1 MQILRKSKIH
11 YGWFVVLASF
21 LIMAVGFASVYNCA
35 SLFVQP
41 ITEDLGFSRSQF
53 NVTMT
58 IRAACQVA
66 VSLLAGKIFRPG
78 RILSIMKVASLVL
91 IGSFLMNS
99 FAHTLVEFYI
109 LSVLMAVA
117 LSLITVL
124 PISIIL
130 SNWFETGRGGAL
142 GLAFMGSG
150 VGGMI
155 LSALTGRWIEGY
167 GWRAAY
173 QILSV
178 LMVLVVIPSVFLILR
193 VKPEDIGLK
202 AIGARSDQET
212 EAAAEVMK
220 GLTLTQATHR
230 VSFWALTLASILMI
244 IAINALMMNVAP
256 HLADIGYSITFSANV
271 VALIMGSL
279 ALGKFF
285 LGKLFDGIG
294 LERTVII
301 AGLANILALIGTV
314 WATSYLGLALTILF
328 VGVGCAYATIAP
340 SVLTI
345 ELYGR
350 RDYNAIL
357 GILTAV
363 GSMGSVIGPIMTG
376 IMYDASGDYY
386 SSFQLSIVF
395 CVIAL
400 VIYTG
405 IFLHQRK
412 AADQHT
418 EAATQIQS

>member
-1 MQILRKSKIH
+1 MQLLRKSKIH

-21 LIMAVGFASVYNCA
+21 LIMSVGFASVYNCA
-35 SLFVQP
+35 SLFVKP

-78 RILSIMKVASLVL
+78 RLLLIMKAATLVL
-91 IGSFLMNS
+91 IGSFLMYS
-99 FAHTLVEFYI
+99 FAHTLLEFYV
-109 LSVLMAVA
+109 LSVLVAVA

-155 LSALTGRWIEGY
+155 LSALTGMWIEDF
-167 GWRAAY
+167 GWRIAY
-173 QILSV
+173 QILTM
-178 LMVLVVIPSVFLILR
+178 LMVIFVIPSVFLIFK
-193 VKPEDIGLK
+193 VKPEDIGLQ
-202 AIGARSDQET
+202 AIGASTTVGDET
-212 EAAAEVMK
+212 KAEVMH
-220 GLTLTQATHR
+220 GLTLAQASHR
-230 VSFWALTLASILMI
+230 VSFWALNIASVLMI
-244 IAINALMMNVAP
+244 VAINALMMNVAP
-256 HLADIGYSITFSANV
+256 HLADIGYSISFSANI
-271 VALIMGSL
+271 VALVMGSL
-279 ALGKFF
+279 AFGKFF

-294 LERTVII
+294 LQRTVII
-301 AGLANILALIGTV
+301 AGLANILALVGMV
-314 WATSYLGLALTILF
+314 LAPNYLGLALTILF

-345 ELYGR
+345 EMYGR

-386 SSFQLSIVF
+386 SSFMLSIVF

-400 VIYTG
+400 AIYTG
-405 IFLHQRK
+405 IFLHQRR
-412 AADQHT
+412 AVSQLT
-418 EAATQIQS
+418 VPATQA

>member
-1 MQILRKSKIH
+1 MQLLRKSKIH

-21 LIMAVGFASVYNCA
+21 LIMSVGFASVYNCA
-35 SLFVQP
+35 SLFVKP

-78 RILSIMKVASLVL
+78 RLLLIMKAATLVL
-91 IGSFLMNS
+91 IGSFLMYS
-99 FAHTLVEFYI
+99 FAHTLLEFYV
-109 LSVLMAVA
+109 LSVLVAVA

-155 LSALTGRWIEGY
+155 LSALTGMWIEDF
-167 GWRAAY
+167 GWRIAY
-173 QILSV
+173 QILTV
-178 LMVLVVIPSVFLILR
+178 LMVIFVIPSVFLILK

-202 AIGARSDQET
+202 AIGASTTVGAET
-212 EAAAEVMK
+212 KAEVMH
-220 GLTLTQATHR
+220 GLTLAQASHR
-230 VSFWALTLASILMI
+230 VSFWALNIASVLMI
-244 IAINALMMNVAP
+244 VAINALMMNVAP
-256 HLADIGYSITFSANV
+256 HLADIGYSISFSANV
-271 VALIMGSL
+271 VALVMGSL
-279 ALGKFF
+279 AFGKFF

-294 LERTVII
+294 LQRTVII
-301 AGLANILALIGTV
+301 AGLANILALVGMV
-314 WATSYLGLALTILF
+314 LAPNYLGLALTILF

-345 ELYGR
+345 EMYGR

-386 SSFQLSIVF
+386 SSFMLSIVF

-400 VIYTG
+400 AIYTG
-405 IFLHQRK
+405 IFLHQRRS
-412 AADQHT
+412 
-418 EAATQIQS
+418 ATQLTAPVIQA